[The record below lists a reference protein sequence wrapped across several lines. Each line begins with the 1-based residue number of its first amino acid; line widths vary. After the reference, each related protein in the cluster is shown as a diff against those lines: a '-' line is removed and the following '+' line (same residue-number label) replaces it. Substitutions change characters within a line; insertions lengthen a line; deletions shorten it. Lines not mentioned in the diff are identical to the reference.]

1 MVDLISHTV
10 EFREKENPTLAPVL
24 PARETVPGS
33 WCGNITFCGNKF
45 AESMEN
51 AVDVPFW
58 EKGSGERFFTRNSA
72 HSLSGTSA
80 ERESYMPM
88 YMQQYYDTDLE
99 KLLIYNGSDWV
110 DTMGNAAE
118 PLKPSFDRALIP
130 QPVFDAEPGYVELY
144 WKAWEQAY
152 AHVKWQKGLVQ
163 PLYMDEGLW
172 DDTIWIWDSEFMV
185 MFCKYAPKLFP
196 GIQTLDNF
204 YYTMLEDSGSSLRI
218 QHPDNPPFFAWVEN
232 DYYKITGDRD
242 HIRELLLDKK
252 FPQRYWD
259 LFPTLSPERK
269 LQFDHYPIALKYKG
283 IGYEW
288 SGISSGMD
296 NTPRTRA
303 GKGMLWVDAIS
314 QQALSALYIS
324 RLAKVA
330 GDGAT
335 AREFEKKWKEL
346 QRIVNKYYWDDSD
359 GCYYDI
365 VPAPSG
371 ETASVSDVQASPSA
385 WRTTGILTPASFWPM
400 LAEIPSKAQA
410 RRMTE
415 FALRPDKLGGEV
427 PWVTVSRDDPD
438 FDANDGWYWRGSMW
452 LPTAYMGIKALEK
465 YGFQEAADTTAE
477 KVLSWMLRTYCDYE
491 PHTIWECYSPTA
503 PTPSSN
509 HGKRVR
515 PDFCGWSAIGPISLF
530 IENVLGFH
538 DIDASSRTVHWD
550 IRHDCRHGL
559 NNLTFGDTTT
569 DLLYDPAASTVTI
582 RSNKPYCLIL
592 NGKSHRIRAGVTTI
606 SI

>member
-1 MVDLISHTV
+1 MKKYIL
-10 EFREKENPTLAPVL
+10 TLASILFSLIFGV
-24 PARETVPGS
+24 
-33 WCGNITFCGNKF
+33 
-45 AESMEN
+45 
-51 AVDVPFW
+51 
-58 EKGSGERFFTRNSA
+58 
-72 HSLSGTSA
+72 SLSAQEFFRIAAHDSSEESKKSA
-80 ERESYMPM
+80 DIVCTGEHDELTI
-88 YMQQYYDTDLE
+88 QKVLD
-99 KLLIYNGSDWV
+99 GSDWV

-288 SGISSGMD
+288 NGISSGMD

-324 RLAKVA
+324 RLAKVV

-335 AREFEKKWKEL
+335 AREFKNKWKEL
-346 QRIVNKYYWDDSD
+346 RGIVNKYYWDDSD

-371 ETASVSDVQASPSA
+371 ETASVADVQASPSA

-438 FDANDGWYWRGSMW
+438 FDANDGLYWRGSMW

-515 PDFCGWSAIGPISLF
+515 PDFCGWSALGPISLF

-569 DLLYDPAASTVTI
+569 ELLYDPAASTVTI

>member
-1 MVDLISHTV
+1 MKHNYLKATAVLAATTFSVISSETISSKNHISM
-10 EFREKENPTLAPVL
+10 KKYILTLASILFSLIFGV
-24 PARETVPGS
+24 
-33 WCGNITFCGNKF
+33 
-45 AESMEN
+45 
-51 AVDVPFW
+51 
-58 EKGSGERFFTRNSA
+58 
-72 HSLSGTSA
+72 SLSAQEFFRIAAHDSSEESKKSA
-80 ERESYMPM
+80 DIVCTGEHDELTI
-88 YMQQYYDTDLE
+88 QKVLD
-99 KLLIYNGSDWV
+99 GSDWV

-346 QRIVNKYYWDDSD
+346 RVIVNKYYWDDSD

-371 ETASVSDVQASPSA
+371 ETASVADVQASPSA

-515 PDFCGWSAIGPISLF
+515 PDFCGWSALGPISLF

-538 DIDASSRTVHWD
+538 DIDASSRTVRWD

-569 DLLYDPAASTVTI
+569 DLLYDPAVSTVTI

>member
-1 MVDLISHTV
+1 MKHNFLKATAVLAATTFSVISSETISSKNHISMKKYILTLVSILFSLIFGV
-10 EFREKENPTLAPVL
+10 
-24 PARETVPGS
+24 
-33 WCGNITFCGNKF
+33 
-45 AESMEN
+45 
-51 AVDVPFW
+51 
-58 EKGSGERFFTRNSA
+58 
-72 HSLSGTSA
+72 SLSAQEFFRIAAHDSSEESKKSA
-80 ERESYMPM
+80 DIVCTGEHDELTI
-88 YMQQYYDTDLE
+88 QKVLD
-99 KLLIYNGSDWV
+99 GSDWV

-144 WKAWEQAY
+144 WKAWELAY

-346 QRIVNKYYWDDSD
+346 RVIVNKYYWDDSD

-371 ETASVSDVQASPSA
+371 ETASVADVQASPSA

-427 PWVTVSRDDPD
+427 PWVTISRDDPD

-569 DLLYDPAASTVTI
+569 ELLYDPAASTVTI

>member
-1 MVDLISHTV
+1 MKHNFLKATAVLAATTFSVISSETISSKNHISM
-10 EFREKENPTLAPVL
+10 KKYILTLASILFSLIFGV
-24 PARETVPGS
+24 
-33 WCGNITFCGNKF
+33 
-45 AESMEN
+45 
-51 AVDVPFW
+51 
-58 EKGSGERFFTRNSA
+58 
-72 HSLSGTSA
+72 SLSAQEFFRIAAHDSSEESKKSA
-80 ERESYMPM
+80 DIVCTGEHDELTI
-88 YMQQYYDTDLE
+88 QKVLD
-99 KLLIYNGSDWV
+99 GFDWV

-288 SGISSGMD
+288 NGISSGMD

-346 QRIVNKYYWDDSD
+346 RRIVNKYYWDDSD

-371 ETASVSDVQASPSA
+371 ETASVADVQASPSA

>member
-1 MVDLISHTV
+1 MKKYIL
-10 EFREKENPTLAPVL
+10 TLASILFSLIFGV
-24 PARETVPGS
+24 
-33 WCGNITFCGNKF
+33 
-45 AESMEN
+45 
-51 AVDVPFW
+51 
-58 EKGSGERFFTRNSA
+58 
-72 HSLSGTSA
+72 SLSAQEFFRIAAHDSSEESKKSA
-80 ERESYMPM
+80 DIVCTGEHDELTI
-88 YMQQYYDTDLE
+88 QKVLD
-99 KLLIYNGSDWV
+99 GSDWV

-346 QRIVNKYYWDDSD
+346 RGIVNKYYWDDSD

-371 ETASVSDVQASPSA
+371 ETASVADVQASPSA

-515 PDFCGWSAIGPISLF
+515 PDFCGWSALGPISLF

-538 DIDASSRTVHWD
+538 DIDASSRTVRWD

>member
-1 MVDLISHTV
+1 MKKYIL
-10 EFREKENPTLAPVL
+10 TLVSVL
-24 PARETVPGS
+24 FSLLFG
-33 WCGNITFCGNKF
+33 I
-45 AESMEN
+45 
-51 AVDVPFW
+51 
-58 EKGSGERFFTRNSA
+58 
-72 HSLSGTSA
+72 SLSAQEFFRIAAHDSSEESKKSA
-80 ERESYMPM
+80 DIVCTGEHDELTI
-88 YMQQYYDTDLE
+88 QKVLD
-99 KLLIYNGSDWV
+99 GSDWV

-242 HIRELLLDKK
+242 HICELLLDKK

-288 SGISSGMD
+288 NGISSGMD

-346 QRIVNKYYWDDSD
+346 RGIVNKYYWDDSD

-371 ETASVSDVQASPSA
+371 ETASVADVQASPSA

-515 PDFCGWSAIGPISLF
+515 PDFCGWSALGPISLF

-550 IRHDCRHGL
+550 ISHNCRLGL

>member
-1 MVDLISHTV
+1 MKKYIL
-10 EFREKENPTLAPVL
+10 TLASILFSLIFGV
-24 PARETVPGS
+24 
-33 WCGNITFCGNKF
+33 
-45 AESMEN
+45 
-51 AVDVPFW
+51 
-58 EKGSGERFFTRNSA
+58 
-72 HSLSGTSA
+72 SLSAQEFFRIAAHDSSEESKKSA
-80 ERESYMPM
+80 DIVCTGEHDELTI
-88 YMQQYYDTDLE
+88 QKVLD
-99 KLLIYNGSDWV
+99 GSDWV

-144 WKAWEQAY
+144 WKAWELAY

-218 QHPDNPPFFAWVEN
+218 QHPDNPPFFTWVEN

-259 LFPTLSPERK
+259 LFPTLSPECK

-346 QRIVNKYYWDDSD
+346 RVIVNKYYWDDSD

-371 ETASVSDVQASPSA
+371 ETASVADVQASPSA

-515 PDFCGWSAIGPISLF
+515 PDFCGWSALGPISLF

-569 DLLYDPAASTVTI
+569 ELLYDPAAATVTI

>member
-1 MVDLISHTV
+1 MKHNFLKATAVLAATTFSVISSETISSKNHISM
-10 EFREKENPTLAPVL
+10 KKYILTLASILFSLIFGV
-24 PARETVPGS
+24 
-33 WCGNITFCGNKF
+33 
-45 AESMEN
+45 
-51 AVDVPFW
+51 
-58 EKGSGERFFTRNSA
+58 
-72 HSLSGTSA
+72 SLSAQEFFRIAAHDSSEESKKSA
-80 ERESYMPM
+80 DIVCTGEHDELTI
-88 YMQQYYDTDLE
+88 QKVLD
-99 KLLIYNGSDWV
+99 GSDWV

-204 YYTMLEDSGSSLRI
+204 YYTVLEDSGSSLRI

-288 SGISSGMD
+288 NGISSGMD

-314 QQALSALYIS
+314 QQSLSALYIS

-335 AREFEKKWKEL
+335 AREFKNKWKEL
-346 QRIVNKYYWDDSD
+346 RGIVNKYYWDDSD

-371 ETASVSDVQASPSA
+371 ETASVADVQASPSA

-438 FDANDGWYWRGSMW
+438 FDANDGLYWRGSMW

-515 PDFCGWSAIGPISLF
+515 PDFCGWSALGPISLF

-538 DIDASSRTVHWD
+538 DIDASLRTVHWD
-550 IRHDCRHGL
+550 IRHNCRLGL

-592 NGKSHRIRAGVTTI
+592 NGKSRRIRAGVTTI

>member
-1 MVDLISHTV
+1 MKHNFLKATEVLAATTFSVISSETISPKNHKSM
-10 EFREKENPTLAPVL
+10 RKYILTLVSVL
-24 PARETVPGS
+24 FSLLFG
-33 WCGNITFCGNKF
+33 I
-45 AESMEN
+45 
-51 AVDVPFW
+51 
-58 EKGSGERFFTRNSA
+58 
-72 HSLSGTSA
+72 SLSAQEFFRIAAHDSSEESKKSA
-80 ERESYMPM
+80 DIVCTGEHDELTI
-88 YMQQYYDTDLE
+88 QKVLD
-99 KLLIYNGSDWV
+99 GSDWV

-346 QRIVNKYYWDDSD
+346 RRIVNKYYWDDSD

-515 PDFCGWSAIGPISLF
+515 PDFCGWSALGPISLF

-538 DIDASSRTVHWD
+538 DIDASLRTVHWD
-550 IRHDCRHGL
+550 ISHNCRLGL

>member
-1 MVDLISHTV
+1 MKHNYLKATAVLAATTFSVISSETISSKNHISM
-10 EFREKENPTLAPVL
+10 KKYILTLASILFSLIFGV
-24 PARETVPGS
+24 
-33 WCGNITFCGNKF
+33 
-45 AESMEN
+45 
-51 AVDVPFW
+51 
-58 EKGSGERFFTRNSA
+58 
-72 HSLSGTSA
+72 SLSAQEFFRIAAHDSSEDSKKSA
-80 ERESYMPM
+80 DIVCTGEHDELTI
-88 YMQQYYDTDLE
+88 QKVLD
-99 KLLIYNGSDWV
+99 GFDWV

-288 SGISSGMD
+288 NGISSGMD

-346 QRIVNKYYWDDSD
+346 RGIVNKYYWDDSD

-371 ETASVSDVQASPSA
+371 ETASVADVQASPSA

-515 PDFCGWSAIGPISLF
+515 PDFCGWSALGPISLF

-550 IRHDCRHGL
+550 ISHNCRLGL